1 MLFDTKDSPSKT
13 LYSGVFE
20 GESLAVG
27 KDPSAVGAACFP
39 LRPRD
44 AVFGSEREVYWRCVE
59 SHVWKASVYSH
70 TSSRESRC
78 PDCYVET
85 KDWLADSP
93 LVQIWH
99 PTKNLPRVPENGSVQ
114 QNILVA
120 ARGVCMAGKRERPPE
135 KRWAGIAIII
145 NTCGYL

>member
-1 MLFDTKDSPSKT
+1 MIDMLFDTKDSPSKT

-20 GESLAVG
+20 GESLADG
-27 KDPSAVGAACFP
+27 KDTSAVGAACFP

-44 AVFGSEREVYWRCVE
+44 VVFGSEREAYWRCVE
-59 SHVWKASVYSH
+59 SHVWKTSVYSH

-85 KDWLADSP
+85 KDWLANSP

-99 PTKNLPRVPENGSVQ
+99 PTKNLPRVPEDVTVRSNKIFWWQHGEFVWQVSAKDRQKKDGPVLQ
-114 QNILVA
+114 LS
-120 ARGVCMAGKRERPPE
+120 
-135 KRWAGIAIII
+135 
-145 NTCGYL
+145 